1 MGMKE
6 NFKDIY
12 LSLIDRKDSIEHD
25 LQLAQDYAHILEEAR
40 DENSPNYFCGDFVNR
55 GVVMCCANPKKGI
68 LITGINPSQRGESKD
83 TFFYTFKDTMSD
95 PERRKGSY
103 WRNKHSQLIGDDE
116 FLLNHTAYLDLFPFV
131 ESSQNKFSK
140 EVEGKI
146 DFQVRTLLVTFAE
159 IEKNICPK
167 LIIAANNKSSY
178 YWGVD
183 KKHPWMGYALEKVN
197 EIPPCLKGLSIRLYQ
212 IKSKTGF
219 VDSDKRVKQEME
231 SLQDFKESSLNGTY
245 FVDYAMYDERHK
257 DELKLRP
264 QIVRE
269 LFHWIEERIASNK

>member
-40 DENSPNYFCGDFVNR
+40 DENSPNYVCGDFVNR

-167 LIIAANNKSSY
+167 LIIAAN
-178 YWGVD
+178 
-183 KKHPWMGYALEKVN
+183 KK
-197 EIPPCLKGLSIRLYQ
+197 
-212 IKSKTGF
+212 
-219 VDSDKRVKQEME
+219 
-231 SLQDFKESSLNGTY
+231 
-245 FVDYAMYDERHK
+245 
-257 DELKLRP
+257 
-264 QIVRE
+264 
-269 LFHWIEERIASNK
+269 